1 MKNEVHYLKYENLQ
15 SIAEVLRR
23 KTTVTKSEEE
33 FVELETKTEN
43 MRQIIKKS
51 TCFEM
56 YCKTKLNVL
65 NKFLGKQAG
74 RGLDDNA
81 TMRVNAVNLPKLE
94 ISKSNRDPSKWQSF
108 FELVFSR
115 SW

>member
-1 MKNEVHYLKYENLQ
+1 MKNEVDYLKYENLQ

-56 YCKTKLNVL
+56 YCKTKLIVL

-81 TMRVNAVNLPKLE
+81 TKRVNAVNLPKLE